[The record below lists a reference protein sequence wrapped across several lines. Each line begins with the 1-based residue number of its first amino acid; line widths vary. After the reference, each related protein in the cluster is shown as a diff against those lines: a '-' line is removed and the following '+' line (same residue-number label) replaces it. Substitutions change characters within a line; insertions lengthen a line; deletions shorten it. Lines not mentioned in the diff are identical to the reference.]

1 MRREDAR
8 RRPVWRGGTADA
20 GGRPAQEVG
29 ARVDREA
36 DLANATEGRNDGREA
51 RVASVP

>member
-20 GGRPAQEVG
+20 GGRPAQ
-29 ARVDREA
+29 DREA